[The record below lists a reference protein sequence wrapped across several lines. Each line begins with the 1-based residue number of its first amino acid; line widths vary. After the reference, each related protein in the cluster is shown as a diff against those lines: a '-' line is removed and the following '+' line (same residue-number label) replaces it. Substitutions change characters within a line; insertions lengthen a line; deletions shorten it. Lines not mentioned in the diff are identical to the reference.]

1 MIAKIFPK
9 YARYNPAP
17 SRPKG
22 RGAFVDFAEAVA
34 LREEPKLKSS
44 SLRRPPPRPVR
55 VEPTESGE

>member
-1 MIAKIFPK
+1 VIAKIFPK

-22 RGAFVDFAEAVA
+22 KGAFGDFAESAA
-34 LREEPKLKSS
+34 IREEPKLKSS

-55 VEPTESGE
+55 DAPPETD